1 MSMCKGPLGTLRG
14 PWGTSG
20 QHVTL
25 GGGDLWST
33 CYIGGGT
40 SGQHVTLG
48 GGPLVNMLHWG
59 GGGGGLCM

>member
-14 PWGTSG
+14 PWGGSG

-25 GGGDLWST
+25 GEGGGGGGGLWST

-48 GGPLVNMLHWG
+48 GGGG